1 MHTKNDGK
9 VWQNMEVQRKIK
21 SWKTVRNSDILK
33 GGHVNYNGGI
43 LDIMEE
49 YVIIVID
56 DIEFI
61 NHLPY
66 TREEWRKPI
75 SGVKRKDALT
85 MDDVTGNTGDEL
97 DRRAAALDL
106 RERKLTA
113 REKLREKGLPEYLV
127 DALNMETDETFKKSM
142 EAVLKMKGEAGGS
155 PGPKPVGKMNLIGG
169 VTTSDMEKGDALRA
183 AFGL

>member
-1 MHTKNDGK
+1 MQD
-9 VWQNMEVQRKIK
+9 
-21 SWKTVRNSDILK
+21 
-33 GGHVNYNGGI
+33 YA
-43 LDIMEE
+43 
-49 YVIIVID
+49 IIVID

-61 NHLPY
+61 YHLPY

-85 MDDVTGNTGDEL
+85 MDDVTRTSAEGTQAGTDGAQGERTFTQEEVNRIVQERLAKEKSKGTGNTGDEL

-127 DALNMETDETFKKSM
+127 DALNMETDDAFQKSM
-142 EAVLKMKGEAGGS
+142 EAVLKMKGETGAAQDRNRS
-155 PGPKPVGKMNLIGG
+155 GKMNLIGS
-169 VTTSDMEKGDALRA
+169 VPTADMEKNNALRA
-183 AFGL
+183 AFGLK

>member
-1 MHTKNDGK
+1 
-9 VWQNMEVQRKIK
+9 
-21 SWKTVRNSDILK
+21 
-33 GGHVNYNGGI
+33 
-43 LDIMEE
+43 MEE
-49 YVIIVID
+49 CVIIVID

-66 TREEWRKPI
+66 TREAWRKPI

-85 MDDVTGNTGDEL
+85 MDDVTRTSAEGTQTGTDGAQGERTFTQEEVNRIVQERLAKEKSKGTGNTGDEL

-127 DALNMETDETFKKSM
+127 DALNMETDETFQKSM
-142 EAVLKMKGEAGGS
+142 EAVMKMKGEEGGS
-155 PGPKPVGKMNLIGG
+155 PGAKPVGKMGLIGKVISG
-169 VTTSDMEKGDALRA
+169 NGDIDPLRD
-183 AFGL
+183 AFGLKQVR